1 MDENLHTYVDNN
13 IVPQFEKLSS
23 VGEVSLSGGQSS
35 YIRIELIPEKMEQ
48 YHLSMTTVGQLVGA
62 ADFTIPAGDI
72 QVGRQK
78 LDVSVGNDYED
89 VEKLKTIA
97 IPLSGGDV
105 IHLSDIAN
113 VYSALEEADSIGR
126 YNGEDVISLGIKK
139 QQSATAI
146 DVSKQVSEQI
156 EKIKETNPGIQITI
170 INDSSDM
177 IKESISNV
185 FQTMIMAVILSMIIL
200 WLFYGDIRASIIV
213 GTSIPISIVLALIAM
228 SAMGFTLNVI
238 SISGVT
244 ASTIRVDG
252 QDVGHSRLGARR
264 SSIRWLLLW
273 NPRQSLRGQ
282 LKRM

>member
-1 MDENLHTYVDNN
+1 MVN
-13 IVPQFEKLSS
+13 ITKFAVRRPVTIVLCLITIAYFGIQ
-23 VGEVSLSGGQSS
+23 SLMGTS
-35 YIRIELIPEKMEQ
+35 IELTPEMEQ

-72 QVGRQK
+72 QVVRQK

-146 DVSKQVSEQI
+146 
-156 EKIKETNPGIQITI
+156 
-170 INDSSDM
+170 
-177 IKESISNV
+177 
-185 FQTMIMAVILSMIIL
+185 
-200 WLFYGDIRASIIV
+200 
-213 GTSIPISIVLALIAM
+213 
-228 SAMGFTLNVI
+228 
-238 SISGVT
+238 
-244 ASTIRVDG
+244 
-252 QDVGHSRLGARR
+252 
-264 SSIRWLLLW
+264 
-273 NPRQSLRGQ
+273 
-282 LKRM
+282 